1 MADGQDLGRALS
13 LVETLERELTA
24 RCGPIDTYK
33 AYYRGEQALKFAS
46 KEFRKFH
53 GDRYRDFSDNW
64 VQVVSD
70 SPVERLTVTGIK
82 PYGADQADGESMRVW
97 QANGLDADSQLGFL
111 GAVMSAR
118 SFALVW
124 GDPDDDETPIVT
136 FEDASSCIVA
146 YEPGSR
152 RRRRAALRRWQD
164 GDKFMAVLYLPE
176 EVWKF
181 ERAVDRP
188 TKSED
193 MAEVDT
199 LLGGWRPR
207 EMVTE
212 PNPQPN
218 PLGVVP
224 VVELFNRPLLVD
236 DPISDIAGVIAM
248 QDAVNLLWAQLFT
261 ASDYAAFP
269 QRVVLGAE
277 RPMIP
282 ILNAAGE
289 VIGEKPLDLEKL
301 AADRIAFI
309 TGENA
314 KIAEWTA
321 ANLEAY
327 TKVIEVAV
335 GHIAAQTRTPQHY
348 LIGKMA
354 NLSADALL
362 AAETG
367 LVKRVEEKQLW
378 YGQAIREVFALVAL
392 AQGDDGKA
400 RDLRSGYMLWAD
412 AESRSQAQLADA
424 LLKLKQ
430 IGFPFEFL
438 ALRYGLTPAEVVDLL
453 AMIERQNQLDPLGA
467 AAALMAQRPAPAE
480 PAAVED
486 EPGEDAA

>member
-33 AYYRGEQALKFAS
+33 AYYRGEQKLKFAS
-46 KEFRKFH
+46 DEFRRYH

-82 PYGADQADGESMRVW
+82 PYGADKADGESMRVW

-111 GAVMSAR
+111 GAVMSSR
-118 SFALVW
+118 SYALVW
-124 GDPDDDETPIVT
+124 GDPDDDETPVVT

-152 RRRRAALRRWQD
+152 RKRWAALRRWQD
-164 GDKFMAVLYLPE
+164 GDKYMAVLYLPDA
-176 EVWKF
+176 VWKL
-181 ERAVDRP
+181 ERPVDRP

-218 PLGVVP
+218 PMGVVP
-224 VVELFNRPLLVD
+224 VVELLNRPLLVD
-236 DPISDIAGVIAM
+236 DPISDVAGVIAM

-378 YGQAIREVFALVAL
+378 YGQAIREVFALIAL
-392 AQGDDGKA
+392 ARGEDDKA
-400 RDLRSGYMLWAD
+400 RALRSGYMLWAD

-453 AMIERQNQLDPLGA
+453 AMIERQNQLDPLAA
-467 AAALMAQRPAPAE
+467 AAALMNQRDGQPRE
-480 PAAVED
+480 PVED
-486 EPGEDAA
+486 VPVEDAA

>member
-1 MADGQDLGRALS
+1 VADEKQAKA
-13 LVETLERELTA
+13 LVETLERELTT
-24 RCGPIDTYK
+24 RYSDINTYQG
-33 AYYRGEQALKFAS
+33 YYRGEQRLKFAS
-46 KEFRKFH
+46 EEWSKFH
-53 GDRYRDFSDNW
+53 AARYKDFSDNW
-64 VQVVSD
+64 VQVVAD

-82 PYGADQADGESMRVW
+82 PYEADKADAESMRVW
-97 QANGLDADSQLGFL
+97 QINGLDADSQLGFL
-111 GAVMSAR
+111 GAVTAAR

-124 GDPDDDETPIVT
+124 ADPDDDDTPLVT
-136 FEDASSCIVA
+136 FEDATSCIVA

-164 GDKFMAVLYLPE
+164 GDKYMAVLYLPD

-181 ERAVDRP
+181 ERPVEREQ
-188 TKSED
+188 KNED
-193 MAEVDT
+193 MAAVDQ
-199 LLGGWRPR
+199 LLDSGWSPR
-207 EMVTE
+207 EMARE

-224 VVELFNRPLLVD
+224 VVEFVNRPLLVD
-236 DPISDIAGVIAM
+236 DPISDVRGVVPM

-261 ASDYAAFP
+261 ASDYASFP

-277 RPMIP
+277 RPMLP
-282 ILNAAGE
+282 ILNQAGD
-289 VIGEKPLDLEKL
+289 VIGEKPMDLEKL
-301 AADRIAFI
+301 AADRVAFFQ
-309 TGENA
+309 GENVS
-314 KIAEWTA
+314 IAEWTA

-327 TKVIEVAV
+327 TDVIEVAV

-348 LIGKMA
+348 LVGKMA

-378 YGQAIREVFALVAL
+378 YGQALREVFALIAL
-392 AQGDDGKA
+392 VQDDEDKA
-400 RDLRSGYMLWAD
+400 RALRSGHMLWAD

-438 ALRYGLTPAEVVDLL
+438 ALRYGLTPAEVVDLM
-453 AMIERQNQLDPLGA
+453 AMIERETELDPLGA
-467 AAALMAQRPAPAE
+467 ATRMLSQQPPADEPDTEPAE
-480 PAAVED
+480 PEEAV
-486 EPGEDAA
+486 A

>member
-1 MADGQDLGRALS
+1 MADEQELSKALS
-13 LVETLERELTA
+13 LVEVLEKELVT
-24 RCGPIDTYK
+24 RCTDIDRYK
-33 AYYRGEQALKFAS
+33 AYYRGEQPLKFAS
-46 KEFRKFH
+46 DEFRKYH
-53 GDRYRDFSDNW
+53 GKRYKDFSDNW
-64 VQVVSD
+64 VQVVAD
-70 SPVERLTVTGIK
+70 SPVERLTVNGIK
-82 PYGADQADGESMRVW
+82 PYGADTSDAESMRVW

-111 GAVMSAR
+111 GSVTSAR

-124 GDPDDDETPIVT
+124 GDPDDEETPVVT

-152 RRRRAALRRWQD
+152 RKRRAALRRWQD
-164 GDKFMAVLYLPE
+164 GDKYMAVLYLPDT
-176 EVWKF
+176 VWKF
-181 ERAVDRP
+181 ERPVERR
-188 TKSED
+188 TKTED
-193 MAEVDT
+193 MAEVDM
-199 LLGGWRPR
+199 LLDGWLPR
-207 EMVTE
+207 DMRDE

-218 PLGVVP
+218 PMGVVP
-224 VVELFNRPLLVD
+224 VVELRNRPLLAD
-236 DPISDIAGVIAM
+236 DPISDVSGVIAM

-282 ILNAAGE
+282 ILNSQGE
-289 VIGEKPLDLEKL
+289 VVGEKPLDLEKL

-327 TKVIEVAV
+327 TNVIEVAV

-367 LVKRVEEKQLW
+367 LVKRVEEKELW
-378 YGQAIREVFALVAL
+378 YGQALRELFALIAL

-400 RDLRSGYMLWAD
+400 KSLRSGYMLWAD

-430 IGFPFEFL
+430 IGFPFQFL
-438 ALRYGLTPAEVVDLL
+438 AQRYGLTPAEIVDLL
-453 AMIERQNQLDPLGA
+453 KMIERENELDPLGA
-467 AAALMAQRPAPAE
+467 AARLMGQNPGPADGAPSADGQ
-480 PAAVED
+480 AA
-486 EPGEDAA
+486 A